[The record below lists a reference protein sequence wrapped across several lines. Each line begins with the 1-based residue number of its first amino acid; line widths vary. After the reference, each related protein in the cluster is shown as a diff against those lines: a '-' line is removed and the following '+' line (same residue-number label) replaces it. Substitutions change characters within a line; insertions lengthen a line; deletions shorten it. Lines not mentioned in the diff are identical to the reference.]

1 MEQVKGTRTSVYV
14 GSFSNDYNT
23 MIGMDR
29 KMYPK
34 YTIIGCGNSIMS
46 NRISYF
52 FDLHGPSMTVD
63 TACSS
68 SLVCFHLGDKSLQH
82 NEADIAIVAGSA
94 LNFDPTIWITMA
106 DLGMLSSDGR
116 SRTFDADRSGFARGE
131 GVAAMILK
139 RRRDALAASD
149 NIRAVIRGTGSNH
162 DGTKAG
168 LTVPNGTAQADLIK
182 QTYAKAGL
190 DLSDTDYFESHGTGT
205 GVGDP
210 IEANTIGSVFAPVRD
225 RPLYV
230 GSIKSNLGHLEGA
243 AGLAGVI
250 KATMAIEAG
259 KILPNMLFN
268 KPNPEIDFA
277 ALKIAVPTEVMDWK
291 SATGLRRASVNSFGY
306 GGSNAHVILENH
318 RLEGT
323 TAAMHPGFQDTDE
336 VVGVEKRQ
344 NPGIDRPYLIPLTSH
359 NTKGAANLLSHL
371 SDYIKE
377 SEGLDISD
385 LAHSYSV
392 RRSMHQRRWFV
403 VGSNIDSVVN
413 SLEKPLP
420 ADKWS
425 RKNDAQPRIGFVFT
439 GQGAQWYAMGREL
452 LEKSPLFRQTIE
464 RCDAVLKELPDRPDW
479 TCLGEL
485 QKSVEETRL
494 TQSLFSQPLC
504 VALQLAIVEHLRAW
518 GIVPS
523 AVVGHSSGEIVAAYA
538 AGILSF
544 ENAIICAYYRGMYMS
559 HGVQSASPK
568 KGAMI
573 AVGLTEAEG
582 NAELAPYVGRI
593 ALAAVNSPSSLTL
606 SGDEDAILEL
616 KQNLDKRKIFV
627 RRLFVEQAFHS
638 HHMDPLAPGFECA
651 LRRTPGFKPMPAN
664 VKFFSSVTA
673 RDSGARKLDASYW
686 AANMTGVVRFAD
698 ALTGIL
704 LNDDDDQNVDVLVEI
719 GPHPALRGPSKE
731 VVKSRKLDIPYFGTL
746 TRDQPAFEAL
756 LKTAGDLFCIGYPV
770 ELAAVNSHLSLSP
783 SGVVQRIVP
792 GTLLPSL
799 PSYSWSYG
807 TYWATTRL
815 IRECQHPQHRH
826 TLLGTPMPGQPHKH
840 PRWRSFLRISEVP
853 WLSQHIVDGRIVFPA
868 AAYVT
873 MALEAVASTTQ
884 GQDVK
889 EYQMRDVAF
898 KAALIL
904 TSDDTGVEVI
914 FDLHP
919 LATSAKSVSSSWYR
933 FSVCSFDNTDR
944 MLEHCHGLVCAK
956 PGEPQILKTLAPQ
969 NRATAWQARTDRR
982 TKNDVYYSRLQRIGL
997 DYGESFRL
1005 LKGQVEGGDGF
1016 SIARLVFD
1024 PAKVVSN
1031 PEDACVVHPTLLDA
1045 SFHAIF
1051 AAIETCDG
1059 QMQETFVPTFIRS
1072 ATFSGAMGQ
1081 RKHSSEPGHFW
1092 VKSDTKLPGKRVAI
1106 NHLSIEAETS
1116 GDLLIDLDG
1125 LELTVLG
1132 NDSGNKEARRDLFF
1146 RGRWLPA
1153 FSQLGSAT
1161 SIPAFSNLGEL
1172 MDVFAHQYPDTAI
1185 LHVTSREDSVRE
1197 VLRSLGG
1204 VGMKRRRFGSIT
1216 PFSSFQASPDQWKK
1230 LQSEWPVLVNLEEPI
1245 EGQYDLVV
1253 LDKVPSDN
1261 VTKFLKP
1268 GGFVLVDNIAFE
1280 TENLKHVFDTKK
1292 YRCWQYIEIQT
1303 DSAPLTILLSKNPST
1318 LAQSVAR
1325 IVTDAYPGKV
1335 EIATFTTSP
1344 ISTTN
1349 VLSLVSL
1356 DEEVFYFQSPENEA
1370 ANLKALQDL
1379 FNGFCTNVVWLLCG
1393 ATNDTVQPSLSLMAG
1408 LLRTLRSEVP
1418 EARIVTLDLDA
1429 TVKDAR
1435 YIASRAVESLTQCL
1449 TEDELSDRNGRL
1461 LIPRI
1466 ETDDAR
1472 NEKLPMPGNR
1482 QPSLQPLRDGRNL
1495 ALKIGKTGLLDSL
1508 VFEDDEQSANPELAP
1523 GDIEIEVR
1531 ASALNFRDI
1540 AASMGIIDDY
1550 KLGDEAAGVVLRTG
1564 SQITPDSFRPGDRV
1578 LVSRPGQGA
1587 HRTII
1592 RAPSYSC
1599 IKIGDMDFVTA
1610 SLISGALCTAYYSLV
1625 NVARLQ
1631 PGEWCLIHSAAGG
1644 VGQMA
1649 IQVAQMVGANV
1660 IATVGTQEKRDFLKE
1675 QFGLRDEVIFSSRD
1689 LSFVEGV
1696 MTITGGR
1703 GCDVALNSLAGDLL
1717 HGTWKCIAR
1726 FGRHVEI
1733 GKRDIHENTKL
1744 DMEPFRLNITYASVD
1759 MISIYLYD
1767 VPLFAKIL
1775 EIGYRLICDK
1785 KIRPPSPIRIF
1796 RYGEAQKAFRLLQ
1809 MGKFFGKV
1817 VLVPE
1822 DDETVPVMP
1831 PAYRDIPIFCANK
1844 SYLLVGG
1851 LGGIGRSVAEWMF
1864 RKGARELA
1872 FLSRSGA
1879 GTEESRETIDWL
1891 KSKGVSVP
1899 IFQGDVANYATV
1911 ESCIQALG
1919 HNLGGIFQAVMV
1931 LHDVAFAN
1939 MAIEQWRACVYPK
1952 LHGTYNLHKA
1962 TESLDLDFF
1971 VCFSSGASL
1980 LGSLGQANY
1989 VAANTY
1995 MDALMRHRRE
2005 NGLCGT
2011 SMAVGVVDDVGV
2023 VAEDSNLS
2031 LVLDRLGY
2039 DSITRDEMFYQIE
2052 EAVLSSK
2059 GFSKADEGIDY
2070 HLIGTGVNMRRKN
2083 LYWAKKPLFRNLY
2096 ANLDLDADHG
2106 ASKSTKNLVA
2116 VLKAAADVEERALV
2130 LREAFIEKVAQ
2141 VLGTPVESIHPKN
2154 PLSAYGLDSIVAV
2167 EFRKWFAQTIAVEI
2181 PLFDILGAT
2190 SIEALTLKAAEGI
2203 RLESE
2208 ATEED
2213 RNTTFMSQDI
2223 LVQKLK
2229 ASTIPLSVFESIER
2243 PKNVP
2248 LSSNQGRMWFLH
2260 NFLSDPSSL
2269 NWVVTHHIAGK
2280 LRLDIAQKALVEL
2293 VRRNGVLRTRYF
2305 EGDEHAQQELLDEC
2319 KVNIFFEDLTST
2331 TNPEESLQDSVTR
2344 LQKLPINITEGESMR
2359 VMISKLGVTSYVLTF
2374 VLHHIAC
2381 DGGSAGS
2388 IVSQLVPLYEA
2399 FAEEKDISSIPA
2411 PRVGYMDFSIW
2422 QNQLMESSE
2431 VRDDI
2436 GWWRKTLDGAPS
2448 VSSLLPFA
2456 NGCRQIGNGERRIV
2470 AGSMKLSQVKRM
2482 KRLASQANATLVNFV
2497 TAAFRAFHYRY
2508 TEDDDLTILMIDGSR
2523 PHSELDNVVG
2533 FFVNMMPLRF
2543 RDHCGDTFEQLLQ
2556 HVRSVTHD
2564 ALKHKRAPFEKI
2576 VQALDLDHA
2585 ANHFPISQIALN
2597 YQVYGN
2603 QARIKGTDFEV
2614 VDINLEDM
2622 PTFCDMSLEM
2632 LEDPSTCLRFRLQYD
2647 SNLYGDAD
2655 MERFLENFITFLSST
2670 IKDHRQPIQEVSLC
2684 GQKELDYLREKCW
2697 NVDLNLDVWGGKSVV
2712 SKILELVETQPQA
2725 TAIRTSDDESIT
2737 YEDLL
2742 TQGKQ
2747 IASRMQIS
2755 NIRPGD
2761 IVGILFHPGI
2771 DMIAALIGAVLAG
2784 CGYTALDPSFAT
2796 ERLRHMMK
2804 DSSIST
2810 VLASPDLMAL
2820 AGELYTGEIN
2830 ASILAVSSPE
2840 SLSFT
2845 SMAPW
2850 PPPGLMTDSPFYVIY
2865 TSVSGVLRGCR
2876 REANMANFRQGKHG
2890 QAEGCCAYP
2899 SNNSGDAQHSQ
2910 RYT

>member
-23 MIGMDR
+23 MVGMDR

-34 YTIIGCGNSIMS
+34 YTIIGCGNSIIS

-52 FDLHGPSMTVD
+52 FDLHGPSMTID

-68 SLVCFHLGDKSLQH
+68 SLVCFHLGNKSLQN

-106 DLGMLSSDGR
+106 DLSMLSSDGR

-131 GVAAMILK
+131 GIVAMVLK
-139 RRRDALAASD
+139 RKRDALAASD

-168 LTVPNGTAQADLIK
+168 LTVPNATAQADLIK
-182 QTYAKAGL
+182 QTYAEAGL
-190 DLSDTDYFESHGTGT
+190 NLSDTDYFESHGTGT
-205 GVGDP
+205 AVGDP
-210 IEANTIGSVFAPVRD
+210 IEARAIGSVFAPVRE

-277 ALKIAVPTEVMDWK
+277 GLKLAVPTETMDWK
-291 SATGLRRASVNSFGY
+291 SATELRRASINSFGY
-306 GGSNAHVILENH
+306 GGSNAHVILENY
-318 RLEGT
+318 RPEGM
-323 TAAMHPGFQDTDE
+323 TAARRSGVLQDTDG
-336 VVGVEKRQ
+336 VVAVENSL

-359 NTKGAANLLSHL
+359 STKGAANLVSHL

-377 SEGLDISD
+377 SEGLAISD

-403 VGSNIDSVVN
+403 VGNDIDSVVT
-413 SLEKPLP
+413 SLEKALP
-420 ADKWS
+420 TDKWP

-439 GQGAQWYAMGREL
+439 GQGAQWHAMGREL

-464 RCDAVLKELPDRPDW
+464 RCDAVLKKLPDAPDW
-479 TCLGEL
+479 TCMGEL
-485 QKSVEETRL
+485 QKSAEETRL
-494 TQSLFSQPLC
+494 MQSLISQPLC
-504 VALQLAIVEHLRAW
+504 TALQLAIVEHLQAW

-523 AVVGHSSGEIVAAYA
+523 AAVGHSSGEIAAAYA
-538 AGILSF
+538 AGVLSF
-544 ENAIICAYYRGMYMS
+544 ENAIICAYYRGLYMS
-559 HGVQSASPK
+559 HGVQSAAPK

-582 NAELAPYVGRI
+582 KAELAPYVGRI
-593 ALAAVNSPSSLTL
+593 ALAAVNSPSSLTF

-616 KQNLDKRKIFV
+616 KQSLDERKVFV

-638 HHMDPLAPGFECA
+638 HHMDPLAPGFERA

-704 LNDDDDQNVDVLVEI
+704 VNDDDEQNVDVLVEV
-719 GPHPALRGPSKE
+719 GPHPALLGPSKE
-731 VVKSRKLDIPYFGTL
+731 VVKSMKLDIPYFGTL
-746 TRDQPAFEAL
+746 ARDKPAFEAL
-756 LKTAGDLFCIGYPV
+756 LNTAGNLFCMGYPV
-770 ELAAVNSHLSLSP
+770 DLAVVNSHLSLCPS
-783 SGVVQRIVP
+783 SGVVQRTVP
-792 GTLLPSL
+792 GRHLPNL
-799 PSYSWSYG
+799 PSYSWSHG

-815 IRECQHPQHRH
+815 IRECQHPPQRH
-826 TLLGTPMPGQPHKH
+826 ALLSTPMPGQPHNH

-853 WLSQHIVDGRIVFPA
+853 WLSQHVVDGKIVFPA
-868 AAYVT
+868 AAYVA
-873 MALEAVASTTQ
+873 MALEAVASTTR

-914 FDLHP
+914 FDLQP

-933 FSVCSFDNTDR
+933 FSVFSFDSTDR
-944 MLEHCHGLVCAK
+944 MVEHCHGLVCAK
-956 PGEPQILKTLAPQ
+956 LGEPQVLKTLAPQ
-969 NRATAWQARTDRR
+969 NRATAWHAKTDRR
-982 TKNDVYYSRLQRIGL
+982 TKHDVYYSQLQRIGL

-1005 LKGQVEGGDGF
+1005 LQGQVESGDGF

-1024 PAKVVSN
+1024 PAKVVSS

-1051 AAIETCDG
+1051 AAIETCDSLI
-1059 QMQETFVPTFIRS
+1059 QETFVPTFIRS
-1072 ATFSGAMGQ
+1072 ATFSGIMDQ
-1081 RKHSSEPGHFW
+1081 RKHSVEPGHFW

-1116 GDLLIDLDG
+1116 GDLLIDMDG
-1125 LELTVLG
+1125 LELTVLENDTG
-1132 NDSGNKEARRDLFF
+1132 NGDARRDLFF

-1161 SIPAFSNLGEL
+1161 SIPAFSKLDEL
-1172 MDVFAHQYPDTAI
+1172 VDVFAHQFPDTAI
-1185 LHVTSREDSVRE
+1185 LHVTSQEDSVRE
-1197 VLRSLGG
+1197 VLQPLGG
-1204 VGMKRRRFGSIT
+1204 VGMKRRRFRSIT
-1216 PFSSFQASPDQWKK
+1216 PFSPCQASPDQWKK
-1230 LQSEWPVLVNLEEPI
+1230 LQSEWPGLVNLDEPI
-1245 EGQYDLVV
+1245 EGQYDLVI
-1253 LDKVPSDN
+1253 LDEVPSDN
-1261 VTKFLKP
+1261 VVKFLKP
-1268 GGFVLVDNIAFE
+1268 GGFVLVGNITFE
-1280 TENLKHVFDTKK
+1280 TGNLKHVFDTEK
-1292 YRCWQYIEIQT
+1292 YKCWQYIEIQT
-1303 DSAPLTILLSKNPST
+1303 DSAPLTILLSKNPSV
-1318 LAQSVAR
+1318 LVRSVAR
-1325 IVTDAYPGKV
+1325 IVADTYPGEV
-1335 EIATFTTSP
+1335 EIVTFAS
-1344 ISTTN
+1344 SSVSSTN
-1349 VLSLVSL
+1349 VLSLVNL
-1356 DEEVFYFQSPENEA
+1356 DEDIFYFQSQEDEA

-1379 FNGFCTNVVWLLCG
+1379 FNGLCTNVVWILCG
-1393 ATNDTVQPSLSLMAG
+1393 ATIDTARPSQSLMAG

-1418 EARIVTLDLDA
+1418 DARIVALDLDA
-1429 TVKDAR
+1429 KVKDAR
-1435 YIASRAVESLTQCL
+1435 HIASRAVESLTQCL
-1449 TEDELSDRNGRL
+1449 TEDELSDRNGCL

-1482 QPSLQPLRDGRNL
+1482 QPSLQPLRCGRNL

-1508 VFEDDEQSANPELAP
+1508 VYEDDEQTANPELAP
-1523 GDIEIEVR
+1523 GEIEIEVR

-1550 KLGDEAAGVVLRTG
+1550 KLGDEASGVVLRTG
-1564 SQITPDSFRPGDRV
+1564 SQIAPDSFRPGDRV

-1599 IKIGDMDFVTA
+1599 IKLGDMDFVTA
-1610 SLISGALCTAYYSLV
+1610 SLISGALCTAYYSLI

-1660 IATVGTQEKRDFLKE
+1660 IATVGTQQKRDFLRE
-1675 QFGLRDEVIFSSRD
+1675 QFGLKDEVIFSSRD

-1696 MTITGGR
+1696 MAVTGGR

-1744 DMEPFRLNITYASVD
+1744 DMEPFRRNITFASVD
-1759 MISIYLYD
+1759 IISIYLYD
-1767 VPLFAKIL
+1767 VPLFAEIL
-1775 EIGYRLICDK
+1775 EIGYCLIRDK
-1785 KIRPPSPIRIF
+1785 KIRPPTPVRIF
-1796 RYGEAQKAFRLLQ
+1796 RYGEAQQAFRLLQ

-1817 VLVPE
+1817 VLVPQ

-1831 PAYRDIPIFCANK
+1831 PAYRDIPIFCADK

-1864 RKGARELA
+1864 RKGARKLT

-1879 GTEESRETIDWL
+1879 STEESRETIDWL
-1891 KSKGVSVP
+1891 KSKGVSVS

-1919 HNLGGIFQAVMV
+1919 HSLGGIFQAVMV
-1931 LHDVAFAN
+1931 LRDVAFAN
-1939 MAIEQWRACVYPK
+1939 MTIEQWRACVYPK

-1989 VAANTY
+1989 VAANAY

-2059 GFSKADEGIDY
+2059 GCSKANQGIDY
-2070 HLIGTGVNMRRKN
+2070 HLIGTGVNMRRKD

-2096 ANLDLDADHG
+2096 ANLDLDVDHG
-2106 ASKSTKNLVA
+2106 ASKSTKNLMVL
-2116 VLKAAADVEERALV
+2116 LKAAADVDEKARILT
-2130 LREAFIEKVAQ
+2130 EAFIEKVAQ

-2167 EFRKWFAQTIAVEI
+2167 EFRKWFAQTIAVEM

-2190 SIEALTLKAAEGI
+2190 SIEALTLKAAQGM

-2208 ATEED
+2208 AAKED
-2213 RNTTFMSQDI
+2213 SSITSMSQDM

-2229 ASTIPLSVFESIER
+2229 ASTMLSSVFESIER
-2243 PKNVP
+2243 PQDVP
-2248 LSSNQGRMWFLH
+2248 LSSNQDRMWFLH
-2260 NFLSDPSSL
+2260 NFLSDPCSL
-2269 NWVVTHHIAGK
+2269 NWVVTHHIVGT
-2280 LRLDIAQKALVEL
+2280 LRLDIAQKALAEL

-2305 EGDEHAQQELLDEC
+2305 EGDEYAQQELLNEY
-2319 KVNIFFEDLTST
+2319 KANIIFEDLTST
-2331 TNPEESLQDSVTR
+2331 ANPEESLHDSVAK
-2344 LQKLPINITEGESMR
+2344 LQKLPINVAEGESMR

-2388 IVSQLVPLYEA
+2388 LVSQLVPLYEA
-2399 FAEEKDISSIPA
+2399 FAEGTDISVIPA
-2411 PRVGYMDFSIW
+2411 PRVSYMDFSIW

-2436 GWWRKTLDGAPS
+2436 SWWRETLDGAPP

-2456 NGCRQIGNGERRIV
+2456 HGCRRIGNGERRIV
-2470 AGSMKLSQVKRM
+2470 TGSIKLSQVKRM

-2508 TEDDDLTILMIDGSR
+2508 TEDDDLTILMVDGSR

-2533 FFVNMMPLRF
+2533 FFVNMIPLRF
-2543 RDHCGDTFEQLLQ
+2543 RDHCDDSFEQLLQ

-2576 VQALDLDHA
+2576 VQTLDLDHA

-2603 QARIKGTDFEV
+2603 QARIKATDFEV

-2632 LEDPSTCLRFRLQYD
+2632 LEDPSTGLRFRLQYD
-2647 SNLYGDAD
+2647 SHLYGDAD
-2655 MERFLENFITFLSST
+2655 MERFLENFIVFLSST
-2670 IKDHRQPIQEVSLC
+2670 IKDYRQPIQEISLC
-2684 GQKELDYLREKCW
+2684 GPKELSYLREKCW
-2697 NVDLNLDVWGGKSVV
+2697 NVDLSPDKWGGKSVV
-2712 SKILELVETQPQA
+2712 CKILEMVDAHPQA
-2725 TAIRTSDDESIT
+2725 TAVQTSDNESIT

-2742 TQGKQ
+2742 ARGKQ
-2747 IASRMQIS
+2747 IATRMQTS

-2761 IVGILFHPGI
+2761 IVGILLHPGI
-2771 DMIAALIGAVLAG
+2771 DMIAALVGVVLAG

-2796 ERLRHMMK
+2796 ERLRHMIK

-2830 ASILAVSSPE
+2830 ASILTVSSLEP
-2840 SLSFT
+2840 LSFT
-2845 SMAPW
+2845 SMATLL
-2850 PPPGLMTDSPFYVIY
+2850 PPGHMTDSPFYIIY
-2865 TSVSGVLRGCR
+2865 TSVS
-2876 REANMANFRQGKHG
+2876 ESF
-2890 QAEGCCAYP
+2890 P
-2899 SNNSGDAQHSQ
+2899 
-2910 RYT
+2910 